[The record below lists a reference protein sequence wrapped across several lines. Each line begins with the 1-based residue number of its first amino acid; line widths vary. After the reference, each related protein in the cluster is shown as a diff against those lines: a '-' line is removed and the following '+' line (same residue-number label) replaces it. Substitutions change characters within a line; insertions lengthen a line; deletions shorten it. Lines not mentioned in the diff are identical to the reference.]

1 MVQQFGEG
9 MLNMIKLKLKD
20 GTTYELLSFM
30 NKGFQLYVKLELLE
44 ELFESLSKENMNGAT
59 IINGD
64 SISYTYGYMQLESC
78 NLEFGETLKAGIM
91 FEEVPMSEIE
101 LEKARA
107 KQEAMRK
114 VFLIGMNNAA
124 PEDVVKWCEELDEW
138 NSSKYPYKKG
148 ERFKYNGKPYE
159 IIMDLVSDQYQ
170 TPDKYKAL
178 YKEITKENKPIYPE
192 WTKGVVA
199 KKGERYIYAGDIWE
213 NTWDD
218 NYRAPG
224 GLGWKKV

>member
-1 MVQQFGEG
+1 MAKLI
-9 MLNMIKLKLKD
+9 LNDK
-20 GTTYELLSFM
+20 TTYELRSYIGT
-30 NKGFQLYVKLELLE
+30 GFQVEIKIEDLE
-44 ELFESLSKENMNGAT
+44 ELIGSLTRKNMYGAQ
-59 IINGD
+59 IIQDD
-64 SISYTYGYMQLESC
+64 SVVYTFGYMDLYQC
-78 NLEFGETLKAGIM
+78 NLEFSDKVLAGLV
-91 FEEVPMSEIE
+91 FKEIPESVLE
-101 LEKARA
+101 LSAAREKA
-107 KQEAMRK
+107 EAMRN
-114 VFLIGMNNAA
+114 VFLIGMNHAA
-124 PEDVVKWCEELDEW
+124 PEDVIRWCDELDGW
-138 NSSKYPYKKG
+138 HDSKYPYKKG

-192 WTKGVVA
+192 WTKGIIA
-199 KKGERYIYAGDIWE
+199 KKSERYIYAGDVWE

>member
-1 MVQQFGEG
+1 MYLETKNGKKINLLDYKG
-9 MLNMIKLKLKD
+9 LWIKLIVKIED
-20 GTTYELLSFM
+20 INTLLATLTRDNM
-30 NKGFQLYVKLELLE
+30 YGAKVVLDDNVLYTFKYVDLELL
-44 ELFESLSKENMNGAT
+44 T
-59 IINGD
+59 
-64 SISYTYGYMQLESC
+64 
-78 NLEFGETLKAGIM
+78 LEFTNQTIASIVFK
-91 FEEVPMSEIE
+91 EVPVSEIE
-101 LEKARA
+101 LAESRA

-114 VFLIGMNNAA
+114 VFLIGMNHAA
-124 PEDVVKWCEELDEW
+124 PEDVVKWCEELDGW
-138 NSSKYPYKKG
+138 HDSKYPYKKG
-148 ERFKYNGKPYE
+148 ERFKRDGKPYE
-159 IIMDLVSDQYQ
+159 VLIDLVSDPSQ
-170 TPDKYKAL
+170 PPEKFKAL

>member
-1 MVQQFGEG
+1 MAKLI
-9 MLNMIKLKLKD
+9 LNDK
-20 GTTYELLSFM
+20 TTYELRSYIGT
-30 NKGFQLYVKLELLE
+30 GFQVEIKIEDLE
-44 ELFESLSKENMNGAT
+44 ELIGSLTRKNMYGAQ
-59 IINGD
+59 IIQDD
-64 SISYTYGYMQLESC
+64 SVVYTFGYMDLYQC
-78 NLEFGETLKAGIM
+78 NLEFGNKVLAGVV
-91 FEEVPMSEIE
+91 FKEVPVSEIE
-101 LEKARA
+101 LAESRA

-159 IIMDLVSDQYQ
+159 IIMDLVSDPYQ

>member
-1 MVQQFGEG
+1 MAKLI
-9 MLNMIKLKLKD
+9 LNNK
-20 GTTYELLSFM
+20 TTYELRSYIGT
-30 NKGFQLYVKLELLE
+30 GFQIEIKIEDLE
-44 ELFESLSKENMNGAT
+44 ELIASLTRENMYGAQ
-59 IINGD
+59 IIQDD
-64 SISYTYGYMQLESC
+64 SVVYTFGYMDLYQC
-78 NLEFGETLKAGIM
+78 TLEFSDKVLAGLA
-91 FEEVPMSEIE
+91 FKEVPESVLE
-101 LEKARA
+101 LSAAREKA
-107 KQEAMRK
+107 EAMRN

-124 PEDVVKWCEELDEW
+124 PEDVVKWCEELNEW

-148 ERFKYNGKPYE
+148 ERFKYKGKPYE
-159 IIMDLVSDQYQ
+159 IIMDLVSDPYQ

>member
-1 MVQQFGEG
+1 MSMYLETKNGKKINLLDYKG
-9 MLNMIKLKLKD
+9 LWIKLIVKMED
-20 GTTYELLSFM
+20 INTLLALLTRDNM
-30 NKGFQLYVKLELLE
+30 YGAKVVLDDNVLYIFKYVDLELL
-44 ELFESLSKENMNGAT
+44 T
-59 IINGD
+59 
-64 SISYTYGYMQLESC
+64 
-78 NLEFGETLKAGIM
+78 LEFTNQTIASIVFK
-91 FEEVPMSEIE
+91 EVPVSEIE
-101 LEKARA
+101 LAESRA

-114 VFLIGMNNAA
+114 VFLIGMNHAA
-124 PEDVVKWCEELDEW
+124 PEDVVKWCEELDGWRE
-138 NSSKYPYKKG
+138 SKYPYKKG
-148 ERFKYNGKPYE
+148 ERFKHNGKPYE
-159 IIMDLVSDQYQ
+159 VLIDLVSDPYQ

-192 WTKGVVA
+192 WTKGIVA